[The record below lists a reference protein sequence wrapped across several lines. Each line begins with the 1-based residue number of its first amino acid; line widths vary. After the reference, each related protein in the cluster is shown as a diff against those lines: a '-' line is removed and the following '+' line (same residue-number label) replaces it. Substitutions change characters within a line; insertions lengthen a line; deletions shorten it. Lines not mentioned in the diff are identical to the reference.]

1 MRAAERARG
10 RARLLAR
17 TAGALVIG
25 LVVVASAATVVSHA
39 RGPRLSV
46 LCSSIEDL
54 CQEWGRAFRERTGVN
69 VTVARRSAGEA
80 LTLVSQPDNRFDV
93 WMGGPAEMYV
103 LGAGRGLFT
112 SYVPAGAE
120 HVPDERKDPSGAW
133 TGIYQGVLG
142 FCSNTAVLER
152 AGVAAPRSWN
162 DLLDPRLRGLV
173 SAPNPNLSGTGYT
186 MVETQVARL
195 GTDAAMSWLRQLNRN
210 ILQYTSSGLAPSGVA
225 ARGEVAVAVA
235 FTQHCA
241 KQIDQGN
248 DELTIT
254 YPQDGT
260 GHEIGAIAIL
270 AGTDQPQ
277 TARRFEDFMLSAEG
291 QSLGAGIAA
300 SQLPAR
306 DDLPRDERLVLPSG
320 SPLVELPLAESAGR
334 QRELLDQFNRQVLA

>member
-1 MRAAERARG
+1 VTGPYRTRW
-10 RARLLAR
+10 RARLAR
-17 TAGALVIG
+17 SAGALVIS
-25 LVVVASAATVVSHA
+25 LVVAASAVNVIAHS

-80 LTLVSQPDNRFDV
+80 LTLVSQHDNQFDV

-103 LGAGRGLFT
+103 LGAGRGLFAA
-112 SYVPAGAE
+112 YVPAGAE
-120 HVPDERKDPSGAW
+120 HVPDDRKDPSGAW

-142 FCSNTAVLER
+142 FCSNTAVLAR
-152 AGVAAPRSWN
+152 AGLDAPTRWG
-162 DLLDPRLRGLV
+162 DVLDPRLRGLV

-195 GTDAAMSWLRQLNRN
+195 GTDAAMAWLRLLNRN

-225 ARGEVAVAVA
+225 ARGEVAVAIA

-241 KQIDQGN
+241 KQIDQGH

-254 YPQDGT
+254 YPDDGT
-260 GHEIGAIAIL
+260 GHEIGGIAIL
-270 AGTDQPQ
+270 AGTDQPE
-277 TARRFEDFMLSAEG
+277 TARRFEDFMLSDEG
-291 QSLGAGIAA
+291 QSLGAGIAS

-306 DDLPRDERLVLPSG
+306 DDLARDERLVLPPG
-320 SPLVELPLAESAGR
+320 SHLAELPLDEAAAR
-334 QRELLDQFNRQVLA
+334 QRELLDRFNRQVLS